1 VFTKLS
7 PPRKELALK
16 LIWLRAYLQDDWPQ
30 IEGYVLA
37 MPEDQVEAA
46 WRATAVYQ
54 TIRNAMNFQV
64 MGSTIS
70 PFRPLQPS
78 ETLLGDKSTVREVVA
93 QRLSGWSE
101 ADVDR
106 YVNELFAESEI
117 LKAWAGKMEGDESR
131 LLGSLQSLAKKD
143 LDALKEGDREARH
156 ERMMVP
162 VNGMVQD
169 MAVPDGVHD
178 DVEMTY

>member
-1 VFTKLS
+1 
-7 PPRKELALK
+7 
-16 LIWLRAYLQDDWPQ
+16 LQDEYTLVVLVNDSWPK

-54 TIRNAMNFQV
+54 TIRHAMNFQV

-78 ETLLGDKSTVREVVA
+78 ETLLPDRKTLLA
-93 QRLSGWSE
+93 AITPRLSGWSE

-106 YVNELFAESEI
+106 YVNELLAESEM
-117 LKAWAGKMEGDESR
+117 LKKWAGKMEGDESR

-143 LDALKEGDREARH
+143 LDSLKEGERH
-156 ERMMVP
+156 EREERMLVER
-162 VNGMVQD
+162 VDGREEDQVQE
-169 MAVPDGVHD
+169 GGGE